1 MIMSTT
7 TNNFSVEALVAKYRN
22 YVSENAPKTQFN
34 GEELIPDLN
43 DISSD
48 EQLIAILYNVVTGD
62 KADKNVVNILSEYA
76 NSFFKEALTEK
87 EFSFLCDHFSETV
100 SYEFDHR
107 DEWTVPGHFPALS
120 KEIIRLVKENVKPK
134 KDLTIFIAN
143 AEYCDL
149 AIQFPE
155 CTIKGFTTFFHPDKT
170 TWALGQIRMFAAGM
184 KSEIVHG
191 EMIKTGEYEDFR
203 WDKDDSETWQMPI
216 QKYVFELP
224 EMNSVDV
231 VIWGAC
237 SNLSRRRS
245 KRDSE
250 IEKLYDILKP
260 NGKMLF
266 FSDSISDMV
275 GNGSGEFIRFRDR
288 IIKEKTLS
296 SIVTYE
302 DNSRFKSISNKM
314 ELHTL
319 LFVDKQ
325 PHENVFV
332 KNEKNDQSLCLVFN
346 QIHSDILWP
355 NYYLTSRPYEG
366 VPLASLVNL
375 KKDDDSELGVIDF
388 DDDNDMVKISL
399 PEEFTNMFV
408 IYPMDFG
415 YEYKDADLMSKEII
429 SISKIIRNKEWVP
442 ASDFPSNYLITQVT
456 KVEEP
461 CVFLYGSDE
470 KMKVGYLH
478 DKNFDNYL
486 RIKHAVPCLIPNDG
500 IDVRY
505 LAALL
510 LSPEVKQQIV
520 AFCGGTSYDT
530 KTFSLILDKI
540 IVPHH
545 NYIERI
551 QFLAD
556 ANYDALKS
564 TQEEMK
570 QNHNNYVKA
579 VRMRKHALTQSLS
592 SVSSMMNALNNYRLR
607 ENGRMNDDDR
617 ISRVKETTVK
627 EAFEFLTDNIKE
639 LMPII
644 DHLADVEYSFGNS
657 ESIDIEKYISDY
669 ISAHEKG
676 WTNFKAIIN
685 SPVIPNRIL
694 HQSIESSH
702 GKRIFNKEG
711 LEKMVFFPKKAL
723 DRIFDDIVSNAV
735 AHAFTDE
742 TRKDY
747 QLYFS
752 WYHDG
757 QNLFVEIKN
766 NGNPLPIDKDVD
778 SLFEFGVSTSL
789 HKDGHNGIGCHEIK
803 DIMGRYNGSV
813 QLVSSP
819 DEVYTVKYILSF
831 SSIVKIRK
839 S

>member
-7 TNNFSVEALVAKYRN
+7 TNNFSVEALVAKYRK
-22 YVSENAPKTQFN
+22 YVFENAPKTQFN

-43 DISSD
+43 DISAD
-48 EQLIAILYNVVTGD
+48 EQLIATLYNVVTGD
-62 KADKNVVNILSEYA
+62 KADKSVVKILSEYA
-76 NSFFKEALTEK
+76 NSFFKDALTEK
-87 EFSFLCDHFSETV
+87 EFSFLCDHFSEMV

-107 DEWTVPGHFPALS
+107 DEWTVHGHFPALS
-120 KEIIRLVKENVKPK
+120 KEIIRLVKENVNPK

-191 EMIKTGEYEDFR
+191 EMINTGEYEDFR
-203 WDKDDSETWQMPI
+203 WDKDDSETWQKPI
-216 QKYVFELP
+216 QKFVFELP

-237 SNLSRRRS
+237 SELSRSRL
-245 KRDSE
+245 KRNSE
-250 IEKLYDILKP
+250 IEKFYDLLKP

-266 FSDSISDMV
+266 FSDSITDMV
-275 GNGSGEFIRFRDR
+275 GNEVGEFIHFRDR

-296 SIVTYE
+296 SIVAYE
-302 DNSRFKSISNKM
+302 DDSVYSSNKK

-319 LFVDKQ
+319 LIVDKQ
-325 PHENVFV
+325 PNVNVCV
-332 KNEKNDQSLCLVFN
+332 KNEKNGSCVNLSVDQMN
-346 QIHSDILWP
+346 GDILWP
-355 NYYLTSRPYEG
+355 NYYLTSRPYDG
-366 VPLASLVNL
+366 VPLSSLVNL
-375 KKDDDSELGVIDF
+375 KEDDYSELGKIDY
-388 DDDNDMVKISL
+388 DDDNDMIKISL
-399 PEEFTNMFV
+399 PEEFSNMSV

-415 YEYKDADLMSKEII
+415 YEYKDADLMSKDII

-461 CVFLYGSDE
+461 CVFLYGWGE

-478 DKNFDNYL
+478 DKKYDNYL
-486 RIKHAVPCLIPNDG
+486 RIKHAVPCLIPNDD

-510 LSPEVKQQIV
+510 LLPEVKQQIV
-520 AFCGGTSYDT
+520 AFCGCTSFDSE
-530 KTFSLILDKI
+530 TFFLILDKI

-545 NYIERI
+545 NEKERI

-556 ANYDALKS
+556 VNYDALKS

-607 ENGRMNDDDR
+607 KNGRMNDDDR

-627 EAFEFLTDNIKE
+627 EAFEFLTDIIKE

-657 ESIDIEKYISDY
+657 ESINIEKYITDY

-676 WTNFKAIIN
+676 WTNFKAIIQN
-685 SPVIPNRIL
+685 PVIPNRIM
-694 HQSIESSH
+694 HQSIGNSH
-702 GKRIFNKEG
+702 EKRIFNKGG

-723 DRIFDDIVSNAV
+723 DRIFDDIVSNAI

-747 QLYFS
+747 QLCIS

-757 QNLFVEIKN
+757 QNLYIEIKN
-766 NGNPLPIDKDVD
+766 NGNPLPKDRDIDT
-778 SLFEFGVSTSL
+778 LFEFGVSTSL
-789 HKDGHNGIGCHEIK
+789 HQDGHNGIGCHEIK

-819 DEVYTVKYILSF
+819 DEEYTVKYLLSF
-831 SSIVKIRK
+831 RSI
-839 S
+839 